1 MTPAPTLSVGDRL
14 RAIDVAMTAAPW
26 DYVPD
31 ECDGK
36 EEVWGYWHRIGP
48 ISLLGKEGRPDT
60 LGIRDIR
67 NALPALA
74 AHADAA
80 DALRDMAVAMMKEL
94 EARGVDLNVVLAE
107 HVGVGAKIGTASK
120 ALLAALDGEVSP

>member
-1 MTPAPTLSVGDRL
+1 MTPPSVGDRL
-14 RAIDVAMTAAPW
+14 REIDAAMTAAPW

-36 EEVWGYWHRIGP
+36 EEAWGYWHRIGP
-48 ISLLGKEGRPDT
+48 ISLNGKEGRPDT

-80 DALRDMAVAMMKEL
+80 AALRGGAVVVTCGEWERLCAVFDA
-94 EARGVDLNVVLAE
+94 ARA
-107 HVGVGAKIGTASK
+107 
-120 ALLAALDGEVSP
+120 ALLAALDGKDGA